1 MEIWLSIAHGA
12 VGCDKGEE
20 KGCLKKLVQRSDATE
35 PVLPLPSELGRGS
48 RRFPQHLYQRSTP
61 CPVPP
66 KTGFSITLNGPVELR
81 QIPAPLWTSV
91 SRSVK
96 CRRGITSISKSFR
109 SWVKGPGGPGV
120 HCPEPPRESEGGRE
134 NKRLALGLNGS

>member
-1 MEIWLSIAHGA
+1 MPLSQCCHSP
-12 VGCDKGEE
+12 VSWGEGRE
-20 KGCLKKLVQRSDATE
+20 GS
-35 PVLPLPSELGRGS
+35 PSTFIRD
-48 RRFPQHLYQRSTP
+48 RFLAQG
-61 CPVPP
+61 PP
-66 KTGFSITLNGPVELR
+66 KTGFSITLNRPVELR